1 MLTTQRPNG
10 KHEVDAM
17 TRLNSLYVI
26 VHEDGDEMLDIHIH
40 SDRISKGFNTRYRRR
55 HRIGSHLTKRR
66 GVRKCCKIVL
76 IGLLVMCLII
86 TFELWQSNKRLK
98 KMFEQDKSK
107 KMARLFDEN
116 RALEDKAFNVVRQ
129 YELECD

>member
-1 MLTTQRPNG
+1 M
-10 KHEVDAM
+10 M
-17 TRLNSLYVI
+17 
-26 VHEDGDEMLDIHIH
+26 M
-40 SDRISKGFNTRYRRR
+40 
-55 HRIGSHLTKRR
+55 
-66 GVRKCCKIVL
+66 IVL

-98 KMFEQDKSK
+98 KMLEQDKA

-116 RALEDKAFNVVRQ
+116 IALENKAFNVVRQ